1 MKFNL
6 EDVNDACKDARK
18 DARKAQELGF
28 DASAFI

>member
-18 DARKAQELGF
+18 AQELGF